1 MKRPNIAV
9 LLARLPLATVLAMTL
24 LMSALAYVAC
34 GEKKD
39 NDSED
44 ALALILAASGNG
56 PFPVTD
62 GNVFSIQYRNS
73 TNVTITVWLVGNQPP
88 CSQAVAA
95 LGHCNTAG
103 WLPADYETHWNTL
116 RTNGY
121 FSDSGTHFYT
131 ITKRGV
137 STEINISNHIELQ
150 PGETLRI
157 VPPISGGKPEW
168 YWNAGGATTAGTNA
182 WITRTKTNGGWC

>member
-73 TNVTITVWLVGNQPP
+73 TNVTITV
-88 CSQAVAA
+88 
-95 LGHCNTAG
+95 
-103 WLPADYETHWNTL
+103 
-116 RTNGY
+116 
-121 FSDSGTHFYT
+121 
-131 ITKRGV
+131 
-137 STEINISNHIELQ
+137 
-150 PGETLRI
+150 
-157 VPPISGGKPEW
+157 
-168 YWNAGGATTAGTNA
+168 
-182 WITRTKTNGGWC
+182 